1 VRAEPIL
8 VVENIRK
15 QFKQVL
21 AVNGVCL
28 EIFPGE
34 IFGLLGPNGAGKTTT
49 MEMLEGLQKP
59 DSGIVRI
66 KGFEQN
72 PNNREIRLFT
82 GIQLQSTALYEKIRV
97 EEALDLFKSYYPKS
111 QPTEDLLTLVALV
124 EKRKALVKTLSG
136 GQKQR
141 LAIAL
146 ALVHDPELVF
156 LDEPTT
162 GLDPQARRN
171 IWDIILDL
179 KRRGKTVILT
189 THYMDE
195 AEQICD
201 RLAIMD
207 AGEIKMTGTPA
218 ELIRTLPS
226 EAFITVGLNG
236 STWKE
241 RTFPAV
247 TEIRQEGNK
256 LEIST
261 KNLTETLRAL
271 IATEQEADAEFNLH
285 ELYIRKA
292 SLEDLFLHLTGK
304 RLRD

>member
-1 VRAEPIL
+1 MKEVIL
-8 VVENIRK
+8 SVENIRK
-15 QFKQVL
+15 QYKQVI
-21 AVNGVCL
+21 AVKSVSL
-28 EIFPGE
+28 DVARGE
-34 IFGLLGPNGAGKTTT
+34 IFGLLGPNGAGKTTSL
-49 MEMLEGLQKP
+49 EIIEGLQKA
-59 DSGIVRI
+59 DSGTVRI
-66 KGFEQN
+66 NGKIQN
-72 PNNREIRLFT
+72 LQNREIRMMT

-97 EEALDLFKSYYPKS
+97 EEAINLFRSYYPKT
-111 QPTEDLLTLVALV
+111 QDTEVLLEKVALV
-124 EKRKALVKTLSG
+124 EKRKALVKNLSG

-171 IWDIILDL
+171 IWNIILDL
-179 KRRGKTVILT
+179 KARGKTVVLT

-207 AGEIKMTGTPA
+207 AGEIKMTGTPN
-218 ELIRTLPS
+218 ELIKTLPA
-226 EAFITVGLNG
+226 EAFITVGLK
-236 STWKE
+236 SPHW
-241 RTFPAV
+241 
-247 TEIRQEGNK
+247 TEIQYPGVTDIQQEGNTLK
-256 LEIST
+256 IST
-261 KNLTETLRAL
+261 KDLTATLRAL
-271 IATEQEADAEFNLH
+271 IATEQETNSELNLH
-285 ELYIRKA
+285 QLDIRKA